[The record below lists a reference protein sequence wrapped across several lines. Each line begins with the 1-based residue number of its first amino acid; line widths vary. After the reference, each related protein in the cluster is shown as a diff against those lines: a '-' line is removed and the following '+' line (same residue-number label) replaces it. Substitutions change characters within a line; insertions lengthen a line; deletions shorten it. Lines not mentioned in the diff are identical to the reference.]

1 MTNIHCNSRMYKE
14 GRNESMKK
22 LRLALVMLLSL
33 TILSGCFLMKNN
45 RLWLESKIGPAAEKV
60 YPTKNLYELFD
71 TFPKGF
77 TIRVSDRYERDGVP
91 MYREIM
97 LYGKPKN
104 KRIEGYVSLSNED
117 KELERAN
124 LVYSPNGKLSA
135 ENSNYS
141 DELLPYK
148 EFLFQKLTLNKKV
161 FSKLKVISK
170 SYNLGTG
177 EGRIEYGIKDKDI
190 NKFLHLDKD
199 EEVTM
204 AVKADSDLLSDNDV
218 LSDGDYFLP
227 IRFYQNLLKS
237 WHSEGIIGSLEEENN
252 D

>member
-1 MTNIHCNSRMYKE
+1 
-14 GRNESMKK
+14 MKR
-22 LRLALVMLLSL
+22 LRLALVAIL
-33 TILSGCFLMKNN
+33 TIVILGGCGLMINYRGK
-45 RLWLESKIGPAAEKV
+45 LESKIGPAAEKV

-77 TIRVSDRYERDGVP
+77 TIRVSDWSEQDGVS
-91 MYREIM
+91 MYRRIV

-104 KRIEGYVSLSNED
+104 KRIEGYVSLSKEGNEV
-117 KELERAN
+117 EHVN

-170 SYNLGTG
+170 SYNWETG
-177 EGRIEYGIKDKDI
+177 KGEIEYGIKDKDI

-204 AVKADSDLLSDNDV
+204 AVKADSDLLSDGNF
-218 LSDGDYFLP
+218 FLP

-237 WHSEGIIGSLEEENN
+237 WHSEGIIGSLEEKNN

>member
-1 MTNIHCNSRMYKE
+1 
-14 GRNESMKK
+14 MKK

-77 TIRVSDRYERDGVP
+77 TIRVSDSYKQDGIY

-97 LYGKPKN
+97 LYGNPEKKH
-104 KRIEGYVSLSNED
+104 IDGHVSLSKGGDEV
-117 KELERAN
+117 ERVN

-170 SYNLGTG
+170 SYSWETG
-177 EGRIEYGIKDKDI
+177 DGEIEYGIKNKDI

-204 AVKADSDLLSDNDV
+204 SVTADSGLLSD
-218 LSDGDYFLP
+218 GEFFLP
-227 IRFYQNLLKS
+227 IMFYQNQLKS

>member
-1 MTNIHCNSRMYKE
+1 
-14 GRNESMKK
+14 MKK
-22 LRLALVMLLSL
+22 LRLALAMLLSL
-33 TILSGCFLMKNN
+33 VILTGCGLMINY
-45 RLWLESKIGPAAEKV
+45 RGRLESKIGPAAEKV

-77 TIRVSDRYERDGVP
+77 TIRVSDWSEQDGVS
-91 MYREIM
+91 MYRRIV

-104 KRIEGYVSLSNED
+104 KRIEGYVSLSKEGNEV
-117 KELERAN
+117 EHVN

-170 SYNLGTG
+170 SYNWETG

-190 NKFLHLDKD
+190 NKFLHLGKD

-204 AVKADSDLLSDNDV
+204 AVTADSSLLSDDDV
-218 LSDGDYFLP
+218 LSDGNFFLP
-227 IRFYQNLLKS
+227 IWFYQNQVKCR
-237 WHSEGIIGSLEEENN
+237 HTEGIVGSLEEENN

>member
-1 MTNIHCNSRMYKE
+1 MINYRGK
-14 GRNESMKK
+14 
-22 LRLALVMLLSL
+22 
-33 TILSGCFLMKNN
+33 
-45 RLWLESKIGPAAEKV
+45 LESKIGPAAEKV

-77 TIRVSDRYERDGVP
+77 TIRVSDSYKQDGVF
-91 MYREIM
+91 MYRRIE

-104 KRIEGYVSLSNED
+104 KRIEGYVSLRNEG
-117 KELERAN
+117 KEVERVN

-170 SYNLGTG
+170 SYNWETG
-177 EGRIEYGIKDKDI
+177 EGEIEYGIKNKDI
-190 NKFLHLDKD
+190 NKFLHLGKD

-204 AVKADSDLLSDNDV
+204 AVKADSDL

>member
-1 MTNIHCNSRMYKE
+1 MINYRGK
-14 GRNESMKK
+14 
-22 LRLALVMLLSL
+22 
-33 TILSGCFLMKNN
+33 
-45 RLWLESKIGPAAEKV
+45 LESKIGPAAEKV

-190 NKFLHLDKD
+190 NKFLHLNKD

-204 AVKADSDLLSDNDV
+204 SINTEDSVVSD
-218 LSDGDYFLP
+218 SGFFLP
-227 IRFYQNLLKS
+227 ISFSQNELES
-237 WHSEGIIGSLEEENN
+237 WHKETIIGGQEGKN
-252 D
+252 DD

>member
-1 MTNIHCNSRMYKE
+1 
-14 GRNESMKK
+14 MKK
-22 LRLALVMLLSL
+22 LRLALAMLLSVA
-33 TILSGCFLMKNN
+33 ILSGCGLMINYRGK
-45 RLWLESKIGPAAEKV
+45 LESKIGPAAEKV
-60 YPTKNLYELFD
+60 YPTKNLYALFD

-77 TIRVSDRYERDGVP
+77 TIRVSDRYEQDGVP
-91 MYREIM
+91 KYRKIL
-97 LYGKPKN
+97 LYGKPKD

-124 LVYSPNGKLSA
+124 LVYSPNGKLSV
-135 ENSNYS
+135 ESSNYS

-148 EFLFQKLTLNKKV
+148 EFLFQQLTLNKKV

-170 SYNLGTG
+170 SYNWETG

>member
-1 MTNIHCNSRMYKE
+1 
-14 GRNESMKK
+14 MKK
-22 LRLALVMLLSL
+22 LRLALVILLSL

-77 TIRVSDRYERDGVP
+77 TIRVSDRYEQDGVP
-91 MYREIM
+91 KYRKIL
-97 LYGKPKN
+97 LYGKPKD

-124 LVYSPNGKLSA
+124 LVYSPNGKLSV
-135 ENSNYS
+135 ESSDYS

-148 EFLFQKLTLNKKV
+148 EFLFQQLTLNKKV

-170 SYNLGTG
+170 SYNWDTG
-177 EGRIEYGIKDKDI
+177 EGRIEYGIKNKDI

-218 LSDGDYFLP
+218 LSDGNYFLP
-227 IRFYQNLLKS
+227 ITFYQNQLKS
-237 WHSEGIIGSLEEENN
+237 WHAEGIVGSLEEENN

>member
-1 MTNIHCNSRMYKE
+1 
-14 GRNESMKK
+14 MKR
-22 LRLALVMLLSL
+22 LRLGLVAIL
-33 TILSGCFLMKNN
+33 TITILGGCGLMINYRGK
-45 RLWLESKIGPAAEKV
+45 LESKIGPAAEKV

-77 TIRVSDRYERDGVP
+77 TIRVSDSYKQDGVF
-91 MYREIM
+91 MYRRIE

-104 KRIEGYVSLSNED
+104 KRIEGYVSLRNEG
-117 KELERAN
+117 KEVERVN

-135 ENSNYS
+135 DNSNYS

-177 EGRIEYGIKDKDI
+177 EGKIEYGIKDKDI

-204 AVKADSDLLSDNDV
+204 SVKADSSLLSDDDV
-218 LSDGDYFLP
+218 VSDGNFFLP
-227 IRFYQNLLKS
+227 IRFYQNQLKYR
-237 WHSEGIIGSLEEENN
+237 HTEGIVGSLEEENN

>member
-1 MTNIHCNSRMYKE
+1 
-14 GRNESMKK
+14 MKK
-22 LRLALVMLLSL
+22 IRLALVMLLSL

-77 TIRVSDRYERDGVP
+77 TIRVSDAYDQDEISI
-91 MYREIM
+91 YRKIV

-104 KRIEGYVSLSNED
+104 KRIEGYVSLRKGDNEV
-117 KELERAN
+117 ERVN
-124 LVYSPNGKLSA
+124 LVYSPDGKLSA
-135 ENSNYS
+135 EDSNYS

-170 SYNLGTG
+170 SYNWETG

-190 NKFLHLDKD
+190 NKFLHLGKD

-204 AVKADSDLLSDNDV
+204 SVKADNNLLSDSDV

-237 WHSEGIIGSLEEENN
+237 WHSEGIVGSLEEENN

>member
-1 MTNIHCNSRMYKE
+1 
-14 GRNESMKK
+14 
-22 LRLALVMLLSL
+22 MLLSL
-33 TILSGCFLMKNN
+33 TFLSGCFLMKNN

-77 TIRVSDRYERDGVP
+77 TIRVSDAYKQDEID

-97 LYGKPKN
+97 LYGNPEN
-104 KRIEGYVSLSNED
+104 KHIEGFVSLSKGDNEV
-117 KELERAN
+117 ERVK
-124 LVYSPNGKLSA
+124 LVYSPNGELSA

-141 DELLPYK
+141 EELLPYK

-161 FSKLKVISK
+161 LSRLKVISK
-170 SYNLGTG
+170 SYSWETG
-177 EGRIEYGIKDKDI
+177 DGEIEYGIKNKDI

-204 AVKADSDLLSDNDV
+204 YVKASWEV
-218 LSDGDYFLP
+218 LSDRGFSLP
-227 IRFYQNLLKS
+227 IIFYQNQHEYRHAELIKD
-237 WHSEGIIGSLEEENN
+237 GLEEKNN

>member
-1 MTNIHCNSRMYKE
+1 
-14 GRNESMKK
+14 
-22 LRLALVMLLSL
+22 MLLSVA
-33 TILSGCFLMKNN
+33 ILSGCGLLINYRGKI
-45 RLWLESKIGPAAEKV
+45 ESKIGPAAEKV

-77 TIRVSDRYERDGVP
+77 TIRVSDRYEQDGVP
-91 MYREIM
+91 MYRRIE

-104 KRIEGYVSLSNED
+104 KRIEGYVSLRSEG

-124 LVYSPNGKLSA
+124 LVYSPNGKLST
-135 ENSNYS
+135 ESSNYS

-161 FSKLKVISK
+161 LSKLKVISK
-170 SYNLGTG
+170 SYNWETE
-177 EGRIEYGIKDKDI
+177 EGRIEYGIKNKDI

-204 AVKADSDLLSDNDV
+204 SVKADNNLLSDSDV
-218 LSDGDYFLP
+218 LSDGNFFLP
-227 IRFYQNLLKS
+227 ITFYQNQQES
-237 WHSEGIIGSLEEENN
+237 WHAEGIVGSLEENN
-252 D
+252 NV

>member
-1 MTNIHCNSRMYKE
+1 
-14 GRNESMKK
+14 MKR
-22 LRLALVMLLSL
+22 LRLALVAIL
-33 TILSGCFLMKNN
+33 TIVILGGCGLMINYRGK
-45 RLWLESKIGPAAEKV
+45 LESKIGPAAEKV

>member
-1 MTNIHCNSRMYKE
+1 MINYRGK
-14 GRNESMKK
+14 
-22 LRLALVMLLSL
+22 
-33 TILSGCFLMKNN
+33 
-45 RLWLESKIGPAAEKV
+45 LESKIGPAAEKV

-77 TIRVSDRYERDGVP
+77 TIRVSDSYKQDGVF
-91 MYREIM
+91 MYRRIE

-104 KRIEGYVSLSNED
+104 KRIEGYVSLRNEG
-117 KELERAN
+117 KEVERVN

-170 SYNLGTG
+170 SYNWETG
-177 EGRIEYGIKDKDI
+177 EGEIEYGIKNKDI
-190 NKFLHLDKD
+190 NKFLHLGKD

>member
-1 MTNIHCNSRMYKE
+1 MINYRGK
-14 GRNESMKK
+14 
-22 LRLALVMLLSL
+22 
-33 TILSGCFLMKNN
+33 
-45 RLWLESKIGPAAEKV
+45 LESKIGPAAEKV

-77 TIRVSDRYERDGVP
+77 TIRVSDSYKQDGVF
-91 MYREIM
+91 MYRRIE

-104 KRIEGYVSLSNED
+104 KRIEGYVSLRNEG
-117 KELERAN
+117 KEVERVN

-170 SYNLGTG
+170 SYNWETG
-177 EGRIEYGIKDKDI
+177 EGEIEYGIKNKDI
-190 NKFLHLDKD
+190 NKFLHLGKD

-204 AVKADSDLLSDNDV
+204 AFKADSDLLSDNDV

>member
-1 MTNIHCNSRMYKE
+1 
-14 GRNESMKK
+14 MKR
-22 LRLALVMLLSL
+22 LRLALAAIL
-33 TILSGCFLMKNN
+33 TIVILGGCGLMKNN
-45 RLWLESKIGPAAEKV
+45 RLWIESKIGPAAEKV

-77 TIRVSDRYERDGVP
+77 TIRVSDRYEQDGVT
-91 MYREIM
+91 MYRRIE

-104 KRIEGYVSLSNED
+104 KRIEGYVSLRSEG

-124 LVYSPNGKLSA
+124 LVYSPNGKLSTD
-135 ENSNYS
+135 NSNYS

-170 SYNLGTG
+170 SYNWDTG
-177 EGRIEYGIKDKDI
+177 KGEIEYGIKDKDI

-204 AVKADSDLLSDNDV
+204 SVTADSSLLSDDDV
-218 LSDGDYFLP
+218 LSDGNFFLP

>member
-1 MTNIHCNSRMYKE
+1 
-14 GRNESMKK
+14 
-22 LRLALVMLLSL
+22 
-33 TILSGCFLMKNN
+33 MKNN

-60 YPTKNLYELFD
+60 YATKNLYELFD

-77 TIRVSDRYERDGVP
+77 TIRVSDRYEQDGVP
-91 MYREIM
+91 KYRKIL
-97 LYGKPKN
+97 LYGKPKD

-124 LVYSPNGKLSA
+124 LVYSPNGKLSV
-135 ENSNYS
+135 ESSDYS

-148 EFLFQKLTLNKKV
+148 EFLFQQLTLNKKV
-161 FSKLKVISK
+161 LSKLKVISK
-170 SYNLGTG
+170 SYNWDTG
-177 EGRIEYGIKDKDI
+177 EGRIEYGIKNKDI

-218 LSDGDYFLP
+218 LSDGNYFLP
-227 IRFYQNLLKS
+227 ITFYQNQLKS
-237 WHSEGIIGSLEEENN
+237 WHAEGIIGSLEEENN

>member
-1 MTNIHCNSRMYKE
+1 ME
-14 GRNESMKK
+14 E
-22 LRLALVMLLSL
+22 LRLALALLLSVA
-33 TILSGCFLMKNN
+33 ILSGCGLMINYRGK
-45 RLWLESKIGPAAEKV
+45 LESKIGPAAEKV

-77 TIRVSDRYERDGVP
+77 TIRVSDAYDQDEID

-97 LYGKPKN
+97 LYGNPEN
-104 KRIEGYVSLSNED
+104 KHIEGFVSLSKGDNEV
-117 KELERAN
+117 ERVK
-124 LVYSPNGKLSA
+124 LVYSPNGELSA

-161 FSKLKVISK
+161 LSKLKVISK
-170 SYNLGTG
+170 SYNWETG
-177 EGRIEYGIKDKDI
+177 EGRIEYGIKNKDI

>member
-1 MTNIHCNSRMYKE
+1 
-14 GRNESMKK
+14 MKK
-22 LRLALVMLLSL
+22 LRLAFVMLLSL

-45 RLWLESKIGPAAEKV
+45 RLWLESKIVPAAEKV
-60 YPTKNLYELFD
+60 YPTKNLYDLFD

-77 TIRVSDRYERDGVP
+77 TIRVSDSYDQDEISI
-91 MYREIM
+91 YRKIV

-117 KELERAN
+117 KELERAD
-124 LVYSPNGKLSA
+124 LVYSPNGKLST
-135 ENSNYS
+135 ESSNYS

-170 SYNLGTG
+170 SYNWDTG
-177 EGRIEYGIKDKDI
+177 KGEIEYGIKDKDI
-190 NKFLHLDKD
+190 NEFLHLNKD

-204 AVKADSDLLSDNDV
+204 SVKADNNLLSDSDV
-218 LSDGDYFLP
+218 LSDGNFFLP
-227 IRFYQNLLKS
+227 ITFYQNQQES
-237 WHSEGIIGSLEEENN
+237 WHAEGIVGSLEEKNN

>member
-1 MTNIHCNSRMYKE
+1 MINYRGK
-14 GRNESMKK
+14 
-22 LRLALVMLLSL
+22 
-33 TILSGCFLMKNN
+33 
-45 RLWLESKIGPAAEKV
+45 LESKIGPAAEKV

-77 TIRVSDRYERDGVP
+77 TIRVSDSYKQDGVF
-91 MYREIM
+91 MYRRIE

-104 KRIEGYVSLSNED
+104 KRIEGYVSLRNEG
-117 KELERAN
+117 KEVERVN

-161 FSKLKVISK
+161 LSKLKLISK
-170 SYNLGTG
+170 SYSWVSGYG
-177 EGRIEYGIKDKDI
+177 DIEYGIKDKDI

-204 AVKADSDLLSDNDV
+204 SINTEDSVVSD
-218 LSDGDYFLP
+218 SGFFLP
-227 IRFYQNLLKS
+227 ISFSENELES
-237 WHSEGIIGSLEEENN
+237 WHKETIIGGQEGKN
-252 D
+252 DD

>member
-1 MTNIHCNSRMYKE
+1 
-14 GRNESMKK
+14 
-22 LRLALVMLLSL
+22 MLLSL

-77 TIRVSDRYERDGVP
+77 TIRVSDSYKQDGIY

-97 LYGKPKN
+97 LYGNPEKKH
-104 KRIEGYVSLSNED
+104 IDGHVSLSKGGDEV
-117 KELERAN
+117 ERVN

-170 SYNLGTG
+170 SYSWETG
-177 EGRIEYGIKDKDI
+177 DGEIEYGIKNKDI

-204 AVKADSDLLSDNDV
+204 SVTADSGLLSD
-218 LSDGDYFLP
+218 GEFFLP
-227 IRFYQNLLKS
+227 IMFYQNQLKS

>member
-1 MTNIHCNSRMYKE
+1 
-14 GRNESMKK
+14 MKK
-22 LRLALVMLLSL
+22 FRLALATLLSL
-33 TILSGCFLMKNN
+33 VILTGCGLLINYRGK
-45 RLWLESKIGPAAEKV
+45 LESKIGPAAEKV

-77 TIRVSDRYERDGVP
+77 TIRVSDRYEQDGVP
-91 MYREIM
+91 MYREIE

-135 ENSNYS
+135 DNSNYS
-141 DELLPYK
+141 DVLLPYK

-177 EGRIEYGIKDKDI
+177 EGKIEYGIKDKDI
-190 NKFLHLDKD
+190 NKFLHQDKD

-204 AVKADSDLLSDNDV
+204 AVKADSDLLSDDDV
-218 LSDGDYFLP
+218 LSNGNFFLP

>member
-1 MTNIHCNSRMYKE
+1 
-14 GRNESMKK
+14 MKR

-77 TIRVSDRYERDGVP
+77 TIRVSDSYDQDEID

-97 LYGKPKN
+97 LYGNPEN
-104 KRIEGYVSLSNED
+104 KHIEGFVSLSKGDNEV
-117 KELERAN
+117 ERVK
-124 LVYSPNGKLSA
+124 LVYSPNGELSA

-161 FSKLKVISK
+161 LSKLKVISK
-170 SYNLGTG
+170 SYSWETG
-177 EGRIEYGIKDKDI
+177 DGKIKYSIKDKDI
-190 NKFLHLDKD
+190 NKFLHLGKD

-204 AVKADSDLLSDNDV
+204 SVKADSGLLSD
-218 LSDGDYFLP
+218 GEFFLP
-227 IRFYQNLLKS
+227 IMFYQNQHEYRHTELIKD
-237 WHSEGIIGSLEEENN
+237 GLEEKDNG
-252 D
+252 

>member
-1 MTNIHCNSRMYKE
+1 
-14 GRNESMKK
+14 MKK
-22 LRLALVMLLSL
+22 IRLVLAIFLTLVV
-33 TILSGCFLMKNN
+33 LSGCGLLINYRGKI
-45 RLWLESKIGPAAEKV
+45 ESKIGPAAEKV

-77 TIRVSDRYERDGVP
+77 TIRVSDRYEQDGVT
-91 MYREIM
+91 MYRRIE

-104 KRIEGYVSLSNED
+104 KRIEGYVSLRSEG

-124 LVYSPNGKLSA
+124 LVYSPNGKLSTD
-135 ENSNYS
+135 NSNYS

-170 SYNLGTG
+170 SYNWDTG
-177 EGRIEYGIKDKDI
+177 KGEIEYGIKDKDI

-204 AVKADSDLLSDNDV
+204 SVTADSSLLSDDDV
-218 LSDGDYFLP
+218 LSDGNFFLP

-237 WHSEGIIGSLEEENN
+237 WHAEGIVGSLEEENN
-252 D
+252 N

>member
-1 MTNIHCNSRMYKE
+1 
-14 GRNESMKK
+14 MKK
-22 LRLALVMLLSL
+22 LRLALAMLLSVA
-33 TILSGCFLMKNN
+33 ILSGCGLMINYRGK
-45 RLWLESKIGPAAEKV
+45 LESKIGPAAEKV

-77 TIRVSDRYERDGVP
+77 TIRVSDWSEQDGVS
-91 MYREIM
+91 MYRKIV

-104 KRIEGYVSLSNED
+104 KRIEGYVSLS
-117 KELERAN
+117 KEGTEVERVN
-124 LVYSPNGKLSA
+124 LVYSPDGKLST
-135 ENSNYS
+135 ESSNYS

-148 EFLFQKLTLNKKV
+148 EFLFQKLTLNRKV

-170 SYNLGTG
+170 SYNWETG
-177 EGRIEYGIKDKDI
+177 DGEIEYGIKDKDI
-190 NKFLHLDKD
+190 NEFLHLNKD

-204 AVKADSDLLSDNDV
+204 SVKADNDLLSDNDV

-227 IRFYQNLLKS
+227 IWFYQNQLEYR
-237 WHSEGIIGSLEEENN
+237 HTEGIIGSLEEKNN

>member
-1 MTNIHCNSRMYKE
+1 
-14 GRNESMKK
+14 MKK

-45 RLWLESKIGPAAEKV
+45 RLWLESKISPAAEKV

-77 TIRVSDRYERDGVP
+77 TIRVSDAYDQDEISI
-91 MYREIM
+91 YRKIV

-104 KRIEGYVSLSNED
+104 KRIEGYVSLRKGDNEV
-117 KELERAN
+117 ERVN
-124 LVYSPNGKLSA
+124 LVYSPDGKLSA

-161 FSKLKVISK
+161 FSKLKVLSK
-170 SYNLGTG
+170 SYSWDTG
-177 EGRIEYGIKDKDI
+177 EGEIEYGIKNKDI

-204 AVKADSDLLSDNDV
+204 AVEADNNLLSDNDV
-218 LSDGDYFLP
+218 LSDGNFFLP
-227 IRFYQNLLKS
+227 ITFYQNQQES
-237 WHSEGIIGSLEEENN
+237 WHAEGIVGSLEEENN

>member
-1 MTNIHCNSRMYKE
+1 
-14 GRNESMKK
+14 
-22 LRLALVMLLSL
+22 MLLSL

-77 TIRVSDRYERDGVP
+77 TIRVSDSYDQDKIYI
-91 MYREIM
+91 YRKIV

-117 KELERAN
+117 KELERAD

-135 ENSNYS
+135 DTSNYS

-170 SYNLGTG
+170 SYNWDTG
-177 EGRIEYGIKDKDI
+177 KGEIEYGIKDKDI

-204 AVKADSDLLSDNDV
+204 SVTADNNLLSDNDV
-218 LSDGDYFLP
+218 LSEGNFFLP
-227 IRFYQNLLKS
+227 ITFYQNQQES
-237 WHSEGIIGSLEEENN
+237 WHAEGIVGSLEEENN

>member
-1 MTNIHCNSRMYKE
+1 
-14 GRNESMKK
+14 MKR
-22 LRLALVMLLSL
+22 LRLALVAIL
-33 TILSGCFLMKNN
+33 TIVILGGCGLMINYRGKI
-45 RLWLESKIGPAAEKV
+45 ESKIGPAAEKV

-77 TIRVSDRYERDGVP
+77 TIRVSDAYDQDEISI
-91 MYREIM
+91 YRKIV

-104 KRIEGYVSLSNED
+104 KRIEGYVSLRKGANEV
-117 KELERAN
+117 ERVN

-170 SYNLGTG
+170 SYNWETG

-190 NKFLHLDKD
+190 NKFLHLGKD

-204 AVKADSDLLSDNDV
+204 SVKADNNLLSDNDV

-227 IRFYQNLLKS
+227 IRFYQNQLKNR
-237 WHSEGIIGSLEEENN
+237 HTEGIIGSLEEKNN

>member
-1 MTNIHCNSRMYKE
+1 
-14 GRNESMKK
+14 MKK
-22 LRLALVMLLSL
+22 FRLALVMLLSL

-91 MYREIM
+91 MYREIK

-117 KELERAN
+117 KELEHAN

-170 SYNLGTG
+170 SYNWETG

-190 NKFLHLDKD
+190 NKFLHLGKD

-204 AVKADSDLLSDNDV
+204 YVKASWEV
-218 LSDGDYFLP
+218 LSDRGFSLP
-227 IRFYQNLLKS
+227 IIFYQNQHEYRHAELIKD
-237 WHSEGIIGSLEEENN
+237 GLEEKDNG
-252 D
+252 

>member
-1 MTNIHCNSRMYKE
+1 
-14 GRNESMKK
+14 
-22 LRLALVMLLSL
+22 MLLSL

-77 TIRVSDRYERDGVP
+77 TIRVSDRYEKDGVP
-91 MYREIM
+91 MYRKIE

-117 KELERAN
+117 KELERAD

-135 ENSNYS
+135 ESSDYS

-170 SYNLGTG
+170 SYNWDTG
-177 EGRIEYGIKDKDI
+177 KGEIEYGIKDKDI

-204 AVKADSDLLSDNDV
+204 SITADNKLLSDDDV

-237 WHSEGIIGSLEEENN
+237 WHAEGIIGSLEEENN

>member
-1 MTNIHCNSRMYKE
+1 
-14 GRNESMKK
+14 MKK

-71 TFPKGF
+71 TFSKGF
-77 TIRVSDRYERDGVP
+77 TIRVSDSYEQDGVF
-91 MYREIM
+91 MYRRIV

-104 KRIEGYVSLSNED
+104 KRIEGYVSLKKGANEV
-117 KELERAN
+117 ERVN
-124 LVYSPNGKLSA
+124 LVYSPDGKLSA
-135 ENSNYS
+135 EDSNYS
-141 DELLPYK
+141 EELLPYK

-170 SYNLGTG
+170 SYNWETG

-190 NKFLHLDKD
+190 NKFLHLGKD

-204 AVKADSDLLSDNDV
+204 SVKADNNLLSDSDV

-227 IRFYQNLLKS
+227 IRFYQNQLKNR
-237 WHSEGIIGSLEEENN
+237 HTEGIIGSLEEKNN

>member
-1 MTNIHCNSRMYKE
+1 
-14 GRNESMKK
+14 MKK

-45 RLWLESKIGPAAEKV
+45 RLWLESKISPAAEKV

-77 TIRVSDRYERDGVP
+77 TIRVSDRYEQDGVP
-91 MYREIM
+91 MYRKIE

-117 KELERAN
+117 KELERAD

-135 ENSNYS
+135 ESSDYS

-199 EEVTM
+199 EEVTIS
-204 AVKADSDLLSDNDV
+204 VEADNNLLSDNDV
-218 LSDGDYFLP
+218 LSEGNFFLP
-227 IRFYQNLLKS
+227 IMFYQNLLKS
-237 WHSEGIIGSLEEENN
+237 WHSEGIVGSLEENNN

>member
-1 MTNIHCNSRMYKE
+1 
-14 GRNESMKK
+14 MKK
-22 LRLALVMLLSL
+22 LRLALATLLSL
-33 TILSGCFLMKNN
+33 VVLTGCGLLINYRGK
-45 RLWLESKIGPAAEKV
+45 LESKIGPAAEKV

-77 TIRVSDRYERDGVP
+77 TIRVSDSYDQDKIYI
-91 MYREIM
+91 YREIV

-104 KRIEGYVSLSNED
+104 KRIEGYVSLS
-117 KELERAN
+117 KEGTEVERVN
-124 LVYSPNGKLSA
+124 LVYSPDGKLST
-135 ENSNYS
+135 ESSNYS

-227 IRFYQNLLKS
+227 IRFYQNKPES
-237 WHSEGIIGSLEEENN
+237 WHSEGIIGSLEEKDNG
-252 D
+252 

>member
-1 MTNIHCNSRMYKE
+1 
-14 GRNESMKK
+14 
-22 LRLALVMLLSL
+22 MLLSL

-77 TIRVSDRYERDGVP
+77 TIRVSDRYEQDGVP
-91 MYREIM
+91 MYREIE

-117 KELERAN
+117 KELERAD

-148 EFLFQKLTLNKKV
+148 ELLFQKLTLNKKV

-170 SYNLGTG
+170 SYNWENG

-218 LSDGDYFLP
+218 LSDGNYFLP

-237 WHSEGIIGSLEEENN
+237 WHAEGIVGSLEEENN

>member
-1 MTNIHCNSRMYKE
+1 
-14 GRNESMKK
+14 
-22 LRLALVMLLSL
+22 MLLSL

-60 YPTKNLYELFD
+60 
-71 TFPKGF
+71 
-77 TIRVSDRYERDGVP
+77 
-91 MYREIM
+91 
-97 LYGKPKN
+97 
-104 KRIEGYVSLSNED
+104 
-117 KELERAN
+117 N

-135 ENSNYS
+135 DNSNYS

-170 SYNLGTG
+170 SYNWDTG
-177 EGRIEYGIKDKDI
+177 KGEIEYGIKDKDI

-204 AVKADSDLLSDNDV
+204 AVTADNNLLSDGNF
-218 LSDGDYFLP
+218 FLP
-227 IRFYQNLLKS
+227 IWFYQNQPKYR
-237 WHSEGIIGSLEEENN
+237 HTEGIVGSLEEENN

>member
-1 MTNIHCNSRMYKE
+1 MINYRGK
-14 GRNESMKK
+14 
-22 LRLALVMLLSL
+22 
-33 TILSGCFLMKNN
+33 
-45 RLWLESKIGPAAEKV
+45 LESKIGPAAEKV

-77 TIRVSDRYERDGVP
+77 TIRVSDSYKQDGVF
-91 MYREIM
+91 MYRRIE

-104 KRIEGYVSLSNED
+104 KRIEGYVSLRNEG
-117 KELERAN
+117 KEVERVN
-124 LVYSPNGKLSA
+124 LVYSPDGKLST
-135 ENSNYS
+135 ESSNYS

-170 SYNLGTG
+170 SYNWETG
-177 EGRIEYGIKDKDI
+177 EGEIEYGIKNKDI
-190 NKFLHLDKD
+190 NKFLHLGKD